1 VQGLNQKPALFNH
14 PLEDMKMNLEEEVIQ
29 LREEVEKLKNDL
41 RIRTKS
47 EDVLIRGLKNLQG
60 QIVLLAQL
68 HGVDLEK
75 PLDDSELPYVEA
87 K

>member
-1 VQGLNQKPALFNH
+1 
-14 PLEDMKMNLEEEVIQ
+14 MNLEEEVIQ

-41 RIRTKS
+41 RIRAKS

-60 QIVLLAQL
+60 QIALLARL

-75 PLDDSELPYVEA
+75 LLGDSELPSVEA